1 MFATKTKRLPQR
13 LWGGLCIAGPRGA
26 AEAGGVLSG
35 AVGAVGTERCSVGIV
50 QSERLRV
57 FRQSLGFQLVLF
69 FPSPSS
75 PNVNFSFTD
84 LTPSIL
90 QLLGPL
96 AALLAPLSYA
106 VRGMEW
112 AYSRTAQQHRAAIAA
127 LLSAHVPHPPG
138 AALGL
143 PEGGSA
149 TAPVQLQCS
158 PAQLSTADSSPCARL
173 PSASCSPARP
183 VFLMQDQIWGPDQL
197 PRSEWMF
204 RNNAL

>member
-57 FRQSLGFQLVLF
+57 FHQSLGFQLVLF

-84 LTPSIL
+84 L
-90 QLLGPL
+90 QF
-96 AALLAPLSYA
+96 
-106 VRGMEW
+106 
-112 AYSRTAQQHRAAIAA
+112 HR
-127 LLSAHVPHPPG
+127 PHPEHP
-138 AALGL
+138 AAPWSLGCVT
-143 PEGGSA
+143 GSA
-149 TAPVQLQCS
+149 FLCCAGHGMGLQQDGSAAPSCHCSTAVSPCPTPPWSCTGAPRRGLSHSPSAAPVQPGSAQHSRLVPLCPAPFRILQ
-158 PAQLSTADSSPCARL
+158 PCTPRVSDA
-173 PSASCSPARP
+173 
-183 VFLMQDQIWGPDQL
+183 GPDL
-197 PRSEWMF
+197 GPRSTPTF
-204 RNNAL
+204 

>member
-57 FRQSLGFQLVLF
+57 FHQSLGFQLVLF

-96 AALLAPLSYA
+96 AALLA
-106 VRGMEW
+106 
-112 AYSRTAQQHRAAIAA
+112 
-127 LLSAHVPHPPG
+127 
-138 AALGL
+138 
-143 PEGGSA
+143 
-149 TAPVQLQCS
+149 
-158 PAQLSTADSSPCARL
+158 QLSTADSSPCARL
-173 PSASCSPARP
+173 PSASCSPAHP
-183 VFLMQDQIWGPDQL
+183 VFPMQDQIWGPDQL